1 MGASWL
7 TTLFGSGAIVG
18 ALIQLVMMTIE
29 DNGLPH
35 DASTW
40 MSFATKIVVGVGL
53 ILSKSYNVSN
63 APEPAAANGRPFW
76 TPPGSAP
83 PTSRSIRVLP

>member
-7 TTLFGSGAIVG
+7 TTLFGSGAIIG
-18 ALIQLVMMTIE
+18 AFVQLIMMTIE
-29 DNGLPH
+29 ENGLPH

-40 MSFATKIVVGVGL
+40 MNFITKIVVWVGL

-63 APEPAAANGRPFW
+63 SPTPAAATVVPDAAATKPNPAATQG
-76 TPPGSAP
+76 
-83 PTSRSIRVLP
+83 